1 MNAAVTRSLL
11 PVCRDF
17 PAGRPRKRVRPL
29 QLPSAVCV
37 RLRLPLSPCIP
48 ALSPGFYGGTAPPG
62 VAEHVTMED
71 SGMSV
76 VAPAVY
82 VGTWRKYNGG
92 SIAGR
97 WFDLTSFDDERGFF
111 EACRELHQD
120 EADPELMFQDY
131 EGFPGNMASECHI
144 NWAYVEGF
152 RQARDEGC
160 EEAYRLWVDD
170 TGETDFDRFRDA
182 WLGTAD
188 SEEAFAIEFVND
200 SGMLAGIPDEIARYF
215 DYEAYARDLFL
226 DSLTFID
233 GHVFCR

>member
-1 MNAAVTRSLL
+1 
-11 PVCRDF
+11 
-17 PAGRPRKRVRPL
+17 
-29 QLPSAVCV
+29 
-37 RLRLPLSPCIP
+37 
-48 ALSPGFYGGTAPPG
+48 
-62 VAEHVTMED
+62 
-71 SGMSV
+71 MSV

-160 EEAYRLWVDD
+160 EEAYRLWVED

-188 SEEAFAIEFVND
+188 SEEVFAIEFVND

-215 DYEAYARDLFL
+215 DYKAYARDLFL

>member
-37 RLRLPLSPCIP
+37 RLRLPLRPCIP

-71 SGMSV
+71 SGMSI

-97 WFDLTSFDDERGFF
+97 SEEHTSELQSRFDLVCRLLLEKKNRKEMKLFSEPGEEYRG
-111 EACRELHQD
+111 E
-120 EADPELMFQDY
+120 
-131 EGFPGNMASECHI
+131 
-144 NWAYVEGF
+144 
-152 RQARDEGC
+152 
-160 EEAYRLWVDD
+160 
-170 TGETDFDRFRDA
+170 
-182 WLGTAD
+182 
-188 SEEAFAIEFVND
+188 
-200 SGMLAGIPDEIARYF
+200 
-215 DYEAYARDLFL
+215 
-226 DSLTFID
+226 
-233 GHVFCR
+233 

>member
-1 MNAAVTRSLL
+1 
-11 PVCRDF
+11 
-17 PAGRPRKRVRPL
+17 
-29 QLPSAVCV
+29 
-37 RLRLPLSPCIP
+37 
-48 ALSPGFYGGTAPPG
+48 
-62 VAEHVTMED
+62 
-71 SGMSV
+71 
-76 VAPAVY
+76 

-160 EEAYRLWVDD
+160 EEAYRLWVED

-215 DYEAYARDLFL
+215 D
-226 DSLTFID
+226 
-233 GHVFCR
+233 

>member
-1 MNAAVTRSLL
+1 M
-11 PVCRDF
+11 P
-17 PAGRPRKRVRPL
+17 
-29 QLPSAVCV
+29 
-37 RLRLPLSPCIP
+37 
-48 ALSPGFYGGTAPPG
+48 
-62 VAEHVTMED
+62 
-71 SGMSV
+71 V

-131 EGFPGNMASECHI
+131 E
-144 NWAYVEGF
+144 
-152 RQARDEGC
+152 
-160 EEAYRLWVDD
+160 
-170 TGETDFDRFRDA
+170 
-182 WLGTAD
+182 
-188 SEEAFAIEFVND
+188 
-200 SGMLAGIPDEIARYF
+200 
-215 DYEAYARDLFL
+215 AYARDLFL